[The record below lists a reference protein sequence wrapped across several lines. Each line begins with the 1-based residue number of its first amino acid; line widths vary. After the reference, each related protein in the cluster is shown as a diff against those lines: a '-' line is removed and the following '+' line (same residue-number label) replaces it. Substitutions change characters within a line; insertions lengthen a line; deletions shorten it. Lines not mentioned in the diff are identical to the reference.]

1 MQLAA
6 VDAELNQ
13 RRVARERLP
22 ERDRAAAASVAVA
35 DWENERARVAAR
47 IDELTAVIDR
57 AEAQGAELTDTK
69 TRLEA
74 QMKTVIASREAE
86 ALMHEIATIDGQ
98 RDELDLAE
106 LGALEEQSDLDDRL
120 TAHLGQQEA
129 VRTASA
135 QADDELASAVAD
147 IDAEVERLEPQRAE
161 LFATL
166 DDRTGR
172 RYGQLLESLGSAVGQ
187 LEGSRCSGCHLD
199 LSAAEVDTARDE
211 SAASGFTECPQCG
224 RLLVV

>member
-1 MQLAA
+1 MRLPLGIIFVAALSSGGEALGQRQRRPSPFDGVEFEA
-6 VDAELNQ
+6 VDLGKE
-13 RRVARERLP
+13 
-22 ERDRAAAASVAVA
+22 
-35 DWENERARVAAR
+35 
-47 IDELTAVIDR
+47 
-57 AEAQGAELTDTK
+57 
-69 TRLEA
+69 
-74 QMKTVIASREAE
+74 SRG
-86 ALMHEIATIDGQ
+86 LKV
-98 RDELDLAE
+98 
-106 LGALEEQSDLDDRL
+106 GALEEQSDLDDRL

-161 LFATL
+161 RFATL